1 MTALIGGILLAAGVM
16 LYVLEPVFSGRSAP
30 VYTGEDDY
38 DEGAARRRVALT
50 ALRDLE
56 YDRMTGKLDGKDYEL
71 LKGELSR
78 DALRQLDPGPEGG
91 GSDPGVDRASRELE
105 EEIAQLRDALREG
118 LQCAGCEHVNRR
130 GARFCGHCGQA
141 LGSAPDFAAGGA
153 ETAPGGEVQVDGTG
167 R

>member
-1 MTALIGGILLAAGVM
+1 M
-16 LYVLEPVFSGRSAP
+16 LYLLEPVFSGRGAQ

-78 DALRQLDPGPEGG
+78 DALRQLDPEPEGG

-118 LQCAGCEHVNRR
+118 LQCARCGHVNRR
-130 GARFCGHCGQA
+130 GARFCGHCGHA
-141 LGSAPDFAAGGA
+141 LGSAPDVAGA
-153 ETAPGGEVQVDGTG
+153 ETAPGGEAQVDGTG